1 MELIDGGVQADIISL
16 KALRD
21 EVEALKKASEYH
33 AGDSITCDQII
44 ADGFITSG
52 TTQANFFIPVAKPI
66 GSDVK
71 TVTIKGSFM
80 FRQNGKYISDAS
92 TYYGFNTSNG
102 MDAVD
107 SFNSQGINFHV
118 CMAGSVAFPNMTNND
133 CVSANLKN
141 LQIDFA

>member
-33 AGDSITCDQII
+33 AGDSITCDKII
-44 ADGFITSG
+44 ADGFITGG
-52 TTQANFFIPVAKPI
+52 TTQAKFFIPVAKPI

-71 TVTIKGSFM
+71 TVTIKGSFL
-80 FRQNGKYISDAS
+80 FRQNDKYISDAS
-92 TYYGFNTSNG
+92 TYYGFDTSNG
-102 MDAVD
+102 TDAVE
-107 SFNSQGINFHV
+107 SFNSQGINIHV

-133 CVSANLKN
+133 CVSADLKN

>member
-21 EVEALKKASEYH
+21 EVESLKKASEYH

-52 TTQANFFIPVAKPI
+52 ATQANFFIPAAKPI

-71 TVTIKGSFM
+71 TVTIKGSFI

-102 MDAVD
+102 IDAVD